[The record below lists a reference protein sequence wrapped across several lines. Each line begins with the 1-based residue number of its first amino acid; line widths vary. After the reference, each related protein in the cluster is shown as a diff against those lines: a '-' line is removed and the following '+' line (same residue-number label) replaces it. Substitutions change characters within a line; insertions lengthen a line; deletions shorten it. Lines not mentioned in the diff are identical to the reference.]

1 MVPNVSCF
9 VECVYNLM
17 KSSKLAEVQCE
28 AAALLVELTTA
39 PKVLEAI
46 EKCYIKILSDKDID
60 DVLKHII
67 LERLKT
73 VKRKIAAMKEK
84 KKETVKIPIIVL

>member
-39 PKVLEAI
+39 PKVLEAMQ
-46 EKCYIKILSDKDID
+46 L
-60 DVLKHII
+60 
-67 LERLKT
+67 
-73 VKRKIAAMKEK
+73 
-84 KKETVKIPIIVL
+84 